1 MKSTYLTL
9 ALSIAAVVVV
19 GLLVTDTFSHNT
31 YEQSTSTPSQIQQP
45 ADNAATTSTTTD
57 TNSSEEATSTNPEK
71 VDQSSDQSDQYARVA
86 PEDAT
91 HIEIIDSCDHN
102 YQGGC
107 LNVRSGPSTSSPVVT
122 QLRNHIVLK
131 VATTTQ
137 SEGRTWYQTE
147 FAEWLRYPDRV
158 SGDWWIAG
166 DFVRPLEATATSTET
181 PHTIETKKRIV
192 VDLSEQKL
200 YAYEGDELFMEEAVS
215 TGKPLYPTPRG
226 TFPIYKMTPTRY
238 MQGPIPGITDQQYDL
253 PGVPWDLYFTYQGAV
268 IHGAYW
274 HNNFGH
280 VWSSGCV
287 NLPPAEAEKLYRWA
301 ELGTT
306 VTVQN

>member
-9 ALSIAAVVVV
+9 ALSIVFVIVV
-19 GLLVTDTFSHNT
+19 GLLVTDTLSSSSH
-31 YEQSTSTPSQIQQP
+31 QQASSTPDQTQQ
-45 ADNAATTSTTTD
+45 ADNPGAASTTATLSD
-57 TNSSEEATSTNPEK
+57 QQNATSSTATSTN
-71 VDQSSDQSDQYARVA
+71 DTSQSSNSYTRVA
-86 PEDAT
+86 PSEAT
-91 HIEIIDSCDHN
+91 HIEVINSCGHN

-107 LNVRSGPSTSSPVVT
+107 LNVRSGPSTSNNIVA
-122 QLRNHIVLK
+122 QLRNNIVLK
-131 VATTTQ
+131 VAAT
-137 SEGRTWYQTE
+137 EELNGRIWYQIV
-147 FAEWLRYPDRV
+147 FDEWLRYPDRV
-158 SGDWWIAG
+158 SGDWWVAG
-166 DFVRPLEATATSTET
+166 EFVRPLQAEAKTTDT
-181 PHTIETKKRIV
+181 PEEIETDKRIV

-215 TGKPLYPTPRG
+215 TGNILYPTPRG

-238 MQGPIPGITDQQYDL
+238 MQGPIEGITNQDYDL

-274 HNNFGH
+274 HNNFGQA
-280 VWSSGCV
+280 WSNGCV

-306 VTVQN
+306 VTVQD